1 MISVYG
7 GLREAFGIITGI
19 VSASSQTRLIDDIS
33 EVGERLGDLIEYI
46 EKEDLFSKDPKEIQ
60 GALDHLRAEID
71 SSIRFLESL
80 VHDITSIRVELGG
93 PSDPTAEALKG
104 CIEILD
110 EVLGR
115 IEGMIRE

>member
-1 MISVYG
+1 VIFVYG

-33 EVGERLGDLIEYI
+33 GVGERLSDLIEYI
-46 EKEDLFSKDPKEIQ
+46 EKEGLLSKNPKEIQ
-60 GALDHLRAEID
+60 GALDHLRTEVD
-71 SSIRFLESL
+71 SSIRFLESI

-104 CIEILD
+104 CIETLD
-110 EVLGR
+110 EVLRR
-115 IEGMIRE
+115 IEELME